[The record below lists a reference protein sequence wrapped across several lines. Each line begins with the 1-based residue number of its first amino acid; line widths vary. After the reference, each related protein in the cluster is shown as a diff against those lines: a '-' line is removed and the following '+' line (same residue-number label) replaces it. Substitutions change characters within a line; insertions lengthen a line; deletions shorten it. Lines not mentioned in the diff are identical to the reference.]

1 MAVAFE
7 SSSSGKDETGTS
19 NTATAASVNGNVAN
33 PCVIAFVAYRNNAS
47 QTVSSVTHDGNAMTA
62 IGSLVSSG
70 GGSIAAYRRV
80 GTSTT
85 GNVVATLS
93 AAAPQIHVLALVFSG
108 VDQATPAGTE
118 STSNSGGVDVAETTT
133 AAVSSSA
140 TGLCVDGLFCRAA
153 ASAITADSPDQ
164 TEREAESSAASV
176 FSRASTEAGAAS
188 VTMHWSWT
196 GNTRYG
202 HIVIPLIAAAA
213 AGGTAKRSPFD
224 SPIFNSRILQ

>member
-1 MAVAFE
+1 MAVAFS

-19 NTATAASVNGNVAN
+19 ATATAASVNGNVTN

-47 QTVSSVTHDGNAMTA
+47 QTVSGVTHDGNAMTA

-70 GGSIAAYRRV
+70 GGSIAVYRRV
-80 GTSTT
+80 GTTTT

-108 VDQATPAGTE
+108 VDQTTPVGTH
-118 STSNSGGVDVAETTT
+118 STSNNGGADATETGS
-133 AAVSSSA
+133 AAVTSA
-140 TGLCVDGLFCRAA
+140 ADGMCVDGLFCRAG
-153 ASAITADSPDQ
+153 ASALTPDGEQ
-164 TEREAESSAASV
+164 TQQEAEDSAASI

-196 GNTRYG
+196 GAARFG
-202 HIVIPLIAAAA
+202 HIVVPLNAVAA
-213 AGGTAKRSPFD
+213 AGS
-224 SPIFNSRILQ
+224 ILRQMMMQH